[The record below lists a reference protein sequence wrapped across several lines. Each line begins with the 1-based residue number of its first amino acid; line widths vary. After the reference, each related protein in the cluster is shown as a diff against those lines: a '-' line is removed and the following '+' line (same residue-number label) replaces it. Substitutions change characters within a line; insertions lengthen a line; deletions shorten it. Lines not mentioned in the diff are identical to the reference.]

1 MACGNCSVG
10 SDKKPGG
17 CNGSC
22 SGGCNRMNT
31 FDWLAQLDIHDAPSD
46 FDLVEVSFKKGSRK
60 DFFHNPANSNAGTGD
75 MVLVEIPGGGGFDVG
90 EISLMGDMVR
100 LQMKKKMVKSSAL
113 FLNVIR
119 RANPRDVEKLQEVRT
134 YERDMMIRGR
144 AIARTLDLDM
154 KIGDVE
160 FQGDGR
166 KVTFLYTADGRV
178 DFRELIRHFAKEFKV
193 KIEMRQIGARQESG
207 RVGGIGTCGRELCC
221 STWLS
226 DFKSVSTVAA
236 RYQQLAINQAKL
248 SGMCGRLKCCLNYE
262 LDTYLDAMED
272 FPSQPERL
280 MTRAGKA
287 ELIKTDVFRALMTY
301 VMTEGPERGK
311 FFTIAVS
318 VVKDVIS
325 MNKRG
330 EMPADLKELQVVQ
343 VVAKPNKNSSNS
355 GSSSASDEDDDDD
368 YDDEESGYGSG
379 EDLVGNAELSDDK
392 RRRKKKKKK
401 KGGEPDRRPTDN
413 REGNRPQN
421 DQNRDRNRE
430 KGQNKPPR
438 DGQDKPKGFQKNAPR
453 DGQDKPQGFQNKPL
467 RDGQDKPQGFQNK
480 PLRDGQD
487 KPQGFQNKPPR
498 EPRDGQDKPQGFQ
511 NKPPREGQD
520 KPQGFQNKPPREP
533 REGQDKPQG
542 FQNKPPREPRD
553 GQDKPQGFQ
562 NKPPR
567 EPRDGQDK
575 PQGFQNKPPR
585 EPREGNLDK
594 PNDNQ
599 PPRDPNNRRNDRRR
613 PDKNRN
619 RDNQPPR
626 DGGGDKTT

>member
-46 FDLVEVSFKKGSRK
+46 FDLVEVSFKKGARK
-60 DFFHNPANSNAGTGD
+60 DFFHNPSNSNAGTGD

-100 LQMKKKMVKSSAL
+100 LQMKKKMVKQSAL
-113 FLNVIR
+113 FLNIIR
-119 RANPRDVEKLQEVRT
+119 RANPRDVEKLDEVRN

-262 LDTYLDAMED
+262 LDTYLDAMEG
-272 FPSQPERL
+272 FPQQPEKL
-280 MTRAGKA
+280 LTRAGRA

-330 EMPADLKELQVVQ
+330 EMPTDLKELQAVPAP
-343 VVAKPNKNSSNS
+343 AKSNKNSGH
-355 GSSSASDEDDDDD
+355 GSSSSSSSEDDDEE

-379 EDLVGNAELSDDK
+379 EDLVGNAELADDK

-401 KGGEPDRRPTDN
+401 KGPEGGDRRPNDQARTPNDPN
-413 REGNRPQN
+413 RERA
-421 DQNRDRNRE
+421 
-430 KGQNKPPR
+430 QNKQGSPP
-438 DGQDKPKGFQKNAPR
+438 KPPR
-453 DGQDKPQGFQNKPL
+453 DGQDKPQGFQTRP
-467 RDGQDKPQGFQNK
+467 
-480 PLRDGQD
+480 
-487 KPQGFQNKPPR
+487 
-498 EPRDGQDKPQGFQ
+498 PRDGQDKPQGFQ
-511 NKPPREGQD
+511 TRPPKDGQE
-520 KPQGFQNKPPREP
+520 KPQGFQTRPP
-533 REGQDKPQG
+533 K
-542 FQNKPPREPRD
+542 D

-562 NKPPR
+562 TRPPKTDDANKPT
-567 EPRDGQDK
+567 
-575 PQGFQNKPPR
+575 
-585 EPREGNLDK
+585 
-594 PNDNQ
+594 DNQ
-599 PPRDPNNRRNDRRR
+599 PPRDPNNRRNDRR
-613 PDKNRN
+613 PNNKNR
-619 RDNQPPR
+619 PPR
-626 DGGGDKTT
+626 DNNQKRDDAGDKKE